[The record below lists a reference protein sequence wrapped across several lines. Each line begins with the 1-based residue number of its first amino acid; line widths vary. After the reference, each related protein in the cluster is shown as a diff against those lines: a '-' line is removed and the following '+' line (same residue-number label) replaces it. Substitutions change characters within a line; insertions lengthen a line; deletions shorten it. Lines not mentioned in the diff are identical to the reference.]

1 MSSLRWRIKRKLRE
15 LSSIPYRMEV
25 NSRLLGKLNIN
36 QILSSGRIDSIQKAE
51 FKVFSQG
58 GEDGIIQYII
68 NTISIENKSFIE
80 FGVQYYTE
88 SNTRFLL
95 MNNDWKGLVIDG
107 GKEYIDYIRHDESV
121 HLMHD
126 LIAQHK
132 FITTENINQIFQE
145 AGFAGDI
152 GLMSIDV
159 DGIDYWLWDAVRV
172 VKPRIVICEYNS
184 IFGPEKAITVPYSP
198 DFNRRKAHYSDL
210 YFGASLPALCILA
223 AKKGYDFVGCTSEG
237 VNAFFVR
244 KDVAH
249 QLPKLTA
256 REGYVMSHNRESRD
270 QEGNYSY
277 LGGDDRLIVMKGL
290 PVFDVS
296 SNTVGTL

>member
-1 MSSLRWRIKRKLRE
+1 MSALRWRIKRKLRE
-15 LSSIPYRMEV
+15 LLSLPYRVEV
-25 NSRLLGKLNIN
+25 NSRLLGRLTIN
-36 QILSSGRIDSIQKAE
+36 QILNSGRMDSIQKAE
-51 FKVFSQG
+51 FKVSSQG

-68 NTISIENKSFIE
+68 NMIPIENKSFIE

-126 LIAQHK
+126 LTALQK
-132 FITTENINQIFQE
+132 FITTENINQIFEE
-145 AGFAGDI
+145 AGFVGDI

-159 DGIDYWLWDAVRV
+159 DGMDYWLWDAVRV

-184 IFGPEKAITVPYSP
+184 IFGPERAITVPYSP
-198 DFNRRKAHYSDL
+198 EFYRRKAHFSEL
-210 YFGASLPALCILA
+210 YFGASLAAFCVLA
-223 AKKGYDFVGCTSEG
+223 AKKGYEFVGCTSGG

-256 REGYVMSHNRESRD
+256 RDGYVMSHNRESRD
-270 QEGNYSY
+270 RKGAHTY
-277 LGGDDRLIVMKGL
+277 LGGDDRLKVIKGL

-296 SNTVGTL
+296 SNTVGPL